1 VVSVSDLK
9 GSVEMRLGWRRGLVA
24 VVVLAG
30 GAGTGGAVISRSNG
44 VIGPGNRIQPD
55 GRQLQ
60 PTGTLVGLGNDP
72 MGGALSPDGRFLWTL
87 SSGIARNDIRIVA
100 LGTKHGHPTARVV
113 QTIVMPG
120 LNGEMAFSPNGRTA
134 YVSGIPE
141 STLASNKV
149 PSGTPGVGGDVIA
162 VFNVNPTSGKA
173 TRNGVIPVAPPASAP
188 AEQAFPPTT
197 QKQSWP
203 LGLAVSPNGKTLIA
217 ALNLAD
223 TAAVINTA
231 NRKVRYVSVGHYPYG
246 AAITSNGRY
255 GLVTSETQ
263 ATVSVIKL
271 SSATVVKTL
280 QVGPHLADS
289 TAITVDPAAPLAFVA
304 NSNEDVI
311 AAINTN
317 KLRVQGMISLMHASG
332 NGTTPTALSVTPM
345 GCDLLSADSG
355 EDAVAVVPLSTAKV
369 CNPGGPGK
377 RSVRLLEPLGRIP
390 TAAYPTFAGA
400 SSVNGLL
407 VWVAANGV
415 GVGPNPNGPNPL
427 SPQNASNGVSLHFQY
442 LPAIAR
448 GDAGVLGF
456 PSDKQIRSFTPVA
469 DRELV
474 PTDSQSPPK
483 GTPVRANGP
492 IKHVFFIIKE
502 NRTYDQVFGDIS
514 RGDGDSKLALFGPN
528 ITPNEHALVTRFPLL
543 DHVYADSQVS
553 VDGHYWTDSG
563 STPAYLIRNWP
574 STVGG
579 SGYGQRGR
587 PVDFGLTEASAPA
600 MGSIFQRALTQKI
613 SFYNYGEVI
622 GAMLAPSAFP
632 DKDRTPA
639 EQTQENKV
647 LAGSDVQLFGGGPA
661 YPGGPSLPACY
672 DSDLSIFSPVFGP
685 STTDVFDSS
694 LPAGAP
700 PGSHSRYACWLAR
713 FQQQLAHNAVPAI
726 NYMVLPLDHTE
737 GVAPGKRT
745 PYADIADNDWAL
757 GEVVDQISH
766 SSIWNSSL
774 ILVLEDDAQNGADH
788 VDAHRIPVMVIS
800 PYAERGAVVHNR
812 YDELSFLRTLELI
825 VGMKPADLAE
835 TLAVP
840 LYPAFTS
847 TPSNSA
853 PYDVIA
859 PNVNVLAT
867 NPNTAADRASTA
879 GLNFNVADQVPEQQF
894 DQMLWHYVHGAGSTP
909 PPPGPNATATAV
921 SGPEADAL
929 ISPQSV
935 TEAVGAW
942 LGRSQPR

>member
-1 VVSVSDLK
+1 
-9 GSVEMRLGWRRGLVA
+9 MRLGWRRGLVA
-24 VVVLAG
+24 LVVLAG
-30 GAGTGGAVISRSNG
+30 GVGTAGAVISGSTG
-44 VIGPGNRIQPD
+44 VIGPRNRIQPD

-60 PTGTLVGLGNDP
+60 PTGRLVGLGNDP
-72 MGGALSPDGRFLWTL
+72 MGGALSPNGRFLWTL

-100 LGTKHGHPTARVV
+100 LGTKHGQATAGVV
-113 QTIVMPG
+113 QNIVMPG
-120 LNGEMAFSPNGRTA
+120 LNGEMAFSPNGKTA

-149 PSGTPGVGGDVIA
+149 PSGTPGVGGDLIA
-162 VFNVNPTSGKA
+162 VFKVNPKTGKA
-173 TRNGVIPVAPPASAP
+173 TRNGVIRVPPPASAP

-231 NRKVRYVSVGHYPYG
+231 NRRVRYVSVGHYPYG
-246 AAITSNGRY
+246 AAITSDGRY

-311 AAINTN
+311 AAINTRE
-317 KLRVQGMISLMHASG
+317 LRVRGMISLMHASG
-332 NGTTPTALSVTPM
+332 NGTTPTALSVTPL

-355 EDAVAVVPLSTAKV
+355 EDAVAVIPLSKAKV
-369 CNPGGPGK
+369 CNPGGTGK

-407 VWVAANGV
+407 SWVAANGV
-415 GVGPNPNGPNPL
+415 GVGPNLNGPNPL

-448 GDAGVLGF
+448 GDAGVLRF
-456 PSDKQIRSFTPVA
+456 PSDKQIRSLTPVA

-483 GTPVRANGP
+483 GTPISANGP

-514 RGDGDSKLALFGPN
+514 RGDGDSKLTLFGPN
-528 ITPNEHALVTRFPLL
+528 ITPNQHALVTRFPLL
-543 DHVYADSQVS
+543 DHVYADSQIS
-553 VDGHYWTDSG
+553 IEGHYWTDSG
-563 STPAYLIRNWP
+563 SVPPYVIRNWP
-574 STVGG
+574 STSGG

-600 MGSIFQRALTQKI
+600 MGSIFDRALSQNI

-622 GAMLAPSAFP
+622 GAMLAPPAFP
-632 DKDRTPA
+632 DKDRVPA

-694 LPAGAP
+694 LPVGAP
-700 PGSHSRYACWLAR
+700 AGSHSRYACWLAR
-713 FQQQLAHNAVPAI
+713 FQQQLARNAVPAI

-745 PYADIADNDWAL
+745 PYADVADNDWAL
-757 GEVVDQISH
+757 GEVVDQLSH

-788 VDAHRIPVMVIS
+788 VDAHRIPAMVIS
-800 PYAERGAVVHNR
+800 PYAERGAVVHSR

-825 VGMKPADLAE
+825 VGMKPANLAE

-840 LYPAFTS
+840 LYSAFTS
-847 TPSNSA
+847 KQSNSA
-853 PYDVIA
+853 PYDAIA

-894 DQMLWHYVHGAGSTP
+894 DQMLWRYVHGAGSTP
-909 PPPGPNATATAV
+909 PPPGPNAVGTAV

-935 TEAVGAW
+935 TEVVGAW
-942 LGRSQPR
+942 LGRSQRR